1 MTRTGTVAFGEYRT
15 WFRVEGDLAS
25 GVPPVVL
32 LHGGPG
38 ATHDYLLAMTG
49 LATGGRA
56 VVLYDQLGNGG
67 STHLRDKA
75 GDGEFWTMQLFLDEL
90 ANLLAQLGITE
101 HHVLGQ
107 SWGGFLAQE
116 HALTRPPGLRSVVLA
131 DTAASYA
138 AFLEAANGLRALLP
152 PEVEAVLRAHEQA
165 DTTDD
170 PAYAQ
175 ACQVFYDR
183 HVCRVVPNPP
193 EVQRAFANIDSD
205 PTVYHTMNGPSE
217 FHCIGT
223 ATGWSAADRL
233 GQLATPTLLV
243 SGRHD
248 EATPALQEQLLAAIP
263 DAEWVLFEQSSHMP
277 HVEETERFLAVVG
290 SWLDRH

>member
-1 MTRTGTVAFGEYRT
+1 M
-15 WFRVEGDLAS
+15 
-25 GVPPVVL
+25 
-32 LHGGPG
+32 
-38 ATHDYLLAMTG
+38 
-49 LATGGRA
+49 
-56 VVLYDQLGNGG
+56 
-67 STHLRDKA
+67 
-75 GDGEFWTMQLFLDEL
+75 
-90 ANLLAQLGITE
+90 
-101 HHVLGQ
+101 
-107 SWGGFLAQE
+107 
-116 HALTRPPGLRSVVLA
+116 
-131 DTAASYA
+131 
-138 AFLEAANGLRALLP
+138 
-152 PEVEAVLRAHEQA
+152 
-165 DTTDD
+165 
-170 PAYAQ
+170 
-175 ACQVFYDR
+175 
-183 HVCRVVPNPP
+183 VPNPP

-290 SWLDRH
+290 GWLDRH